1 MSGPRTSPTPRWRT
15 FSLLWKAARLRAKGR
30 QRRQAQLLH
39 QKTGDRHDALS
50 VLATLGLVLLTFFI
64 HASLGWTLTSSL
76 KITQLEHLEQTGRV
90 MVVKSWNHTS
100 LERLQE
106 LQTKLQEAAKSSP
119 ETLASNPSAKPS
131 PEEIRYQSELN
142 RIAKSIARDRKRDR
156 GKDELQ
162 SRQQVIAHFQ
172 KHGLAGFKKDSARDF
187 GRLSDPTSIPSFYW
201 PFVAVMLLWWLT
213 MMIFQGEGLELDIQ
227 RRRNPMWEWLLSHP
241 VRPVAAFAAE
251 MLSPL
256 MANPLYWSA
265 PVFWMVV
272 LWQPFPGLTSIAA
285 SLFIGFSLAVTAS
298 CLSKALEISA
308 MLRLSVRS
316 RGAVMGLMSWAG
328 YASMMLPLFIL
339 NAAPIKVWLVMS
351 VAKLV
356 SWFPVWPAKA
366 LILGWNAQPILW
378 QVIFSNGILALGL
391 ITSAASLAWWA
402 TQRGLQNSNSGPPSN
417 PRLLQANHAP
427 SWLAR
432 NPLYLKELLWFW
444 RDKSAVVQVILI
456 PLTIGTFQA
465 FNLRNVVFMAGNHWN
480 TLCGLGI
487 LCGTYFLLVL
497 GPRSLASEGGA
508 LWISLTWP
516 RGLEDLLKAKARLWW
531 LIASSLVSI
540 ILAITLWL
548 FPADWW
554 RILIVAG
561 GWFLFSRSLAEKSVT
576 LVSAP
581 SSSGEMERAPAGR
594 QWAAMLG
601 TFAFGSGVLSQAWH
615 SAIIGVVF
623 SSLTAAAMW
632 QNLRARLPHLF
643 DPWSEKLP
651 QAPTLMHA
659 MIGIAALVEV
669 VGIVSGI
676 AFAAGGMSNLWL
688 TRAFAYGIVGLIGW
702 MIMQSFLRGRDVK
715 SADIWLW
722 PNAAQPV
729 PSLLANSGAVL
740 LGALLGGVALLYI
753 LLLSTLPLT
762 QPYMQEIA
770 KVSASFDKQLPWQL
784 LLAVGFAPVAEEF
797 FFRGLLYRALDREWG
812 GWQAWIGSAAF
823 FAIYHPPVSWIPVF
837 TLGVLNAWLFK
848 RSGRLLP
855 CVLLHM
861 AYNAIVILFQ

>member
-1 MSGPRTSPTPRWRT
+1 MSHPRTSPTGRWKT

-30 QRRQAQLLH
+30 QKRQAQLLR
-39 QKTGDRHDALS
+39 QKTGDSSNTLS
-50 VLATLGLVLLTFFI
+50 VLARIAFVIMTTVI
-64 HASLGWTLTSSL
+64 HGSLAWTLTSSL
-76 KITQLEHLEQTGRV
+76 KITQIEHLEQTGQV
-90 MVVKSWNHTS
+90 MVIKSWNYS
-100 LERLQE
+100 RIERLQE
-106 LQTKLQEAAKSSP
+106 LQTKIQQAKATPEKLNSP
-119 ETLASNPSAKPS
+119 QRTKPS
-131 PEEIRYQSELN
+131 PDEVRYQTDLKY
-142 RIAKSIARDRKRDR
+142 IAERLADDRKRDR
-156 GKDELQ
+156 GTNERQ
-162 SRQQVIAHFQ
+162 SQQQIIAHIQ
-172 KHGLAGFKKDSARDF
+172 KHGLAGFQKDSTRNF
-187 GRLSDPTSIPSFYW
+187 GRLGDPASIPPFYW
-201 PFVAVMLLWWLT
+201 PFVAFMMLWWLV

-251 MLSPL
+251 MLSP
-256 MANPLYWSA
+256 MVANPIYWSA
-265 PVFWMVV
+265 PVFWLVI
-272 LWQPFPGLTSIAA
+272 LWQPFPGLIGIAA
-285 SLFIGFSLAVTAS
+285 SIFIGFSLAIAAS

-339 NAAPIKVWLVMS
+339 NAAPLKVWLVMS
-351 VAKLV
+351 LAQLT
-356 SWFPVWPAKA
+356 SWLPTWPAKA
-366 LILGWNAQPILW
+366 LILGWNAQPALW
-378 QVIFSNGILALGL
+378 QVILSNGLLALGL
-391 ITSAASLAWWA
+391 ISSAASLAWWA
-402 TQRGLQNSNSGPPSN
+402 TQRGLQNTNSGPPSN
-417 PRLLQANHAP
+417 PRLLQANSGP
-427 SWLAR
+427 TWLAG
-432 NPLYLKELLWFW
+432 NPLYRKELLWFW

-456 PLTIGTFQA
+456 PLTIGAFQA
-465 FNLRNVVFMAGNHWN
+465 FNLRNLVTMAGDHWN
-480 TLCGLGI
+480 ALCGLGI

-531 LIASSLVSI
+531 LIASGIVFI
-540 ILAITLWL
+540 ILAVALWL

-554 RILIVAG
+554 RILIVGG
-561 GWFLFSRSLAEKSVT
+561 GWLFFSRSLAEKSVT

-581 SSSGEMERAPAGR
+581 SSSGEMERPSAGR

-651 QAPTLMHA
+651 KAPSLMHA
-659 MIGIAALVEV
+659 MIGIAVLVEV
-669 VGIVSGI
+669 VGLVSGI
-676 AFAAGGMSNLWL
+676 AFAAGGMTNLWL
-688 TRAFAYGIVGLIGW
+688 TRAIAYGVVGLIGW
-702 MIMQSFLRGRDVK
+702 MVMHSFLRGRDVK
-715 SADIWLW
+715 SSDIWLW
-722 PNAAQPV
+722 PTSAQPI
-729 PSLLANSGAVL
+729 STLFANSGAVL
-740 LGALLGGVALLYI
+740 IGALLGGVALLYT
-753 LLLSTLPLT
+753 LLLSALPLT
-762 QPYMQEIA
+762 QPYMQEMA
-770 KVSASFDKQLPWQL
+770 KVSAAFDKQVPWQL
-784 LLAVGFAPVAEEF
+784 LLAVGFAPVAEEY

-837 TLGVLNAWLFK
+837 ALGVINAWLFK
-848 RSGRLLP
+848 KSGRLFP

-861 AYNAIVILFQ
+861 TYNAIVILFH